1 MITETPAK
9 ESIVDV
15 YRVLNAPLMF
25 CGIAILG
32 ITFAEGLLYIKI
44 AGCGTTTL
52 LRELRHLRFFGKFR
66 IFFKITT
73 FKNSGRLLPI
83 SPEIMAKSLLLL
95 FNLKS
100 MFTS

>member
-1 MITETPAK
+1 MVTETPTK

-32 ITFAEGLLYIKI
+32 ITFAEGLLCIKI
-44 AGCGTTTL
+44 AGCGTTML
-52 LRELRHLRFFGKFR
+52 LRELRHLRFFGKFPN
-66 IFFKITT
+66 FFKITT
-73 FKNSGRLLPI
+73 FENSGRLLQI

-95 FNLKS
+95 FN
-100 MFTS
+100 